1 MVISEVLTPHRWA
14 SYLDLELSAHENQL
28 AVAICTDCVGML
40 SNRSLSL
47 CLHLIKLSLI
57 TSEKQ
62 KESHD

>member
-28 AVAICTDCVGML
+28 AVAIRTDCVSML
-40 SNRSLSL
+40 NNRSLSL
-47 CLHLIKLSLI
+47 CLHLIKLSLS

-62 KESHD
+62 RVP